1 MFQRLLSDFYSP
13 ILSFHRSS
21 EEPEKEKRKSNRT
34 RSIRSFQAFSSR
46 GKTQERSFIHS
57 QWSFQPNNVL
67 WPLQCCVCSSPVAQT
82 RSPLPLPATHFEII
96 HLQRLLFI
104 FQHLSAA
111 LGATQTGPS
120 ANTGGTATSKGWMW
134 RSEFPSSPDGESAAK
149 LARVT
154 FIEET
159 KAKAGSFPKPLHRD
173 IHLLHFWI
181 TGYRTRGKNL
191 PGPIQSSVLL
201 PSTKHF
207 ALSFINV
214 CAACIN
220 KNGDNFGFHSNN
232 GCSQV
237 CGFCPGLSMPFAFK
251 TPLWYTHCRPH
262 FKEAGVI
269 LLLVSIQVLWHT
281 ELNLHQPITNR
292 F

>member
-1 MFQRLLSDFYSP
+1 MFQWALPDFHSP
-13 ILSFHRSS
+13 IFSFHRSS
-21 EEPEKEKRKSNRT
+21 QEPQKEKQKSNRT
-34 RSIRSFQAFSSR
+34 RSICSFQAFSSR

-57 QWSFQPNNVL
+57 QWSFQPNIVL

-82 RSPLPLPATHFEII
+82 PSPLPLPAAHFEII
-96 HLQRLLFI
+96 HLQRLQFI

-120 ANTGGTATSKGWMW
+120 ANTGGTATSKGWLW
-134 RSEFPSSPDGESAAK
+134 WSEFPSSPDGESAAK

-191 PGPIQSSVLL
+191 PGPIQSSYFYRPQNTLHCHSLMYALHILTKMATILVFTVITAVPRYVVSVLGFQCPL
-201 PSTKHF
+201 HSKH
-207 ALSFINV
+207 ACDIPTTVLILKRRVWSFCLFSYRFYGTQSSIYIN
-214 CAACIN
+214 
-220 KNGDNFGFHSNN
+220 
-232 GCSQV
+232 
-237 CGFCPGLSMPFAFK
+237 
-251 TPLWYTHCRPH
+251 R
-262 FKEAGVI
+262 
-269 LLLVSIQVLWHT
+269 
-281 ELNLHQPITNR
+281 
-292 F
+292 